1 MNSISVSNK
10 SWILKK
16 FNENQ
21 LTYLKDNFS
30 LDEIT
35 SKLLSI
41 RNIKNEE
48 VVGFLN
54 PSIKNFLPNPENLID
69 MKKSSLRTI
78 EAIKNNEKIGIFGDY
93 DVDGASATALLG
105 NFFLQ
110 LTYLLKFIYLI
121 EEKRDMDQQTMLFKN
136 L

>member
-69 MKKSSLRTI
+69 MKKYGLQDVNKVKVENTYISKFKEVWKDILNVINDTNI
-78 EAIKNNEKIGIFGDY
+78 DHVKIAEIF
-93 DVDGASATALLG
+93 
-105 NFFLQ
+105 N
-110 LTYLLKFIYLI
+110 LKYNIDSKKTLI
-121 EEKRDMDQQTMLFKN
+121 EN

>member
-54 PSIKNFLPNPENLID
+54 PSIKNFRPNPENLID
-69 MKKSSLRTI
+69 MKK
-78 EAIKNNEKIGIFGDY
+78 
-93 DVDGASATALLG
+93 
-105 NFFLQ
+105 
-110 LTYLLKFIYLI
+110 
-121 EEKRDMDQQTMLFKN
+121 
-136 L
+136 

>member
-16 FNENQ
+16 YNENQ
-21 LTYLKDNFS
+21 LSYFKDNFS

-48 VVGFLN
+48 VIGFL
-54 PSIKNFLPNPENLID
+54 FL
-69 MKKSSLRTI
+69 
-78 EAIKNNEKIGIFGDY
+78 
-93 DVDGASATALLG
+93 ALVG
-105 NFFLQ
+105 YGQ
-110 LTYLLKFIYLI
+110 
-121 EEKRDMDQQTMLFKN
+121 MML
-136 L
+136 